1 MAPSS
6 GSPPRAAVAIVGAT
20 ASGKTAAAIEVARR
34 LPVEVIS
41 ADSRQMR
48 CGMAIA
54 TAAPTAEEL
63 AAIPHHLVGTL
74 TPEAEWSLAAFL
86 EAARAA
92 LDDIGQRGRAPL
104 LVGGTA
110 QYVWALIEGWQV
122 PAVPPGL
129 ELRGALEAEAAT
141 VGGAALHARLERLD
155 PTSAARID
163 PRNVRRVVRALEIV
177 ESTGAPVQ
185 PLERRAPTLDWH
197 VVGLEWSRA
206 ELHAR
211 ADARVEAMYAA
222 GLVEETRALMERFGT
237 DLPALNTI
245 GTAEAR
251 QVVLGEW
258 TEAHAIERTK
268 IETHRLIRMQAT
280 WFRRDDPRIR
290 WVPGADLDAAAGAI
304 VEAAQAN
311 G

>member
-1 MAPSS
+1 M
-6 GSPPRAAVAIVGAT
+6 
-20 ASGKTAAAIEVARR
+20 
-34 LPVEVIS
+34 
-41 ADSRQMR
+41 
-48 CGMAIA
+48 
-54 TAAPTAEEL
+54 
-63 AAIPHHLVGTL
+63 
-74 TPEAEWSLAAFL
+74 
-86 EAARAA
+86 
-92 LDDIGQRGRAPL
+92 
-104 LVGGTA
+104 
-110 QYVWALIEGWQV
+110 
-122 PAVPPGL
+122 
-129 ELRGALEAEAAT
+129 
-141 VGGAALHARLERLD
+141 
-155 PTSAARID
+155 
-163 PRNVRRVVRALEIV
+163 
-177 ESTGAPVQ
+177 
-185 PLERRAPTLDWH
+185 
-197 VVGLEWSRA
+197 GLEWSRA